1 MDFAYRIDDVA
12 VVSDVIG
19 GEAVILH
26 RVSGDYFSTDGVGCQ
41 IWQWIGENRS
51 RDWILKTLNERFAG
65 HPTEIETAVDS
76 FLRDLLSHKLV
87 HGIDGSA
94 ETRGEAAVEL
104 PGAPQPTFAPP
115 VLHVYSDIRRMIL
128 LDPIHEV
135 AQEGWPEPKPLDGS
149 A

>member
-26 RVSGDYFSTDGVGCQ
+26 RVSGDYFSTDGVGCL
-41 IWQWIGENRS
+41 IWQWLGENRS
-51 RDWILKTLNERFAG
+51 CGWILKTLNERFAA
-65 HPTEIETAVDS
+65 HPTQIEAAVDT
-76 FLRDLLSHKLV
+76 FLRDLLAHKLV
-87 HGIDGSA
+87 QEI
-94 ETRGEAAVEL
+94 GEDAKTQDE
-104 PGAPQPTFAPP
+104 APIEPQGESQATFAQP

-135 AQEGWPEPKPLDGS
+135 AQEGWPEPKPIDGP